1 VHHSRTLFCRGVP
14 NPNVTIR
21 NFLIAVR
28 QAMGLGCCMAS
39 YSLVARKCQYSG
51 IAPAVYQQLDVR
63 FLGMMDNMT
72 TQCSL
77 PTKVRRA
84 CVLTRNPFVGGAGGK
99 PGLIQGGSA
108 TLSHVPCWAHPV
120 VAWGAHRIGVGV
132 ACQSACLR

>member
-1 VHHSRTLFCRGVP
+1 MSWRGFGFVHHSRTLFCRGVP

-77 PTKVRRA
+77 PTKVRRPRCTSSWTCA
-84 CVLTRNPFVGGAGGK
+84 
-99 PGLIQGGSA
+99 S
-108 TLSHVPCWAHPV
+108 
-120 VAWGAHRIGVGV
+120 WG
-132 ACQSACLR
+132 